1 MDSPAPAR
9 FVTIDGPSAVGKT
22 TACSQVATILASA
35 GCDVTTTSTPSASD
49 IGGLARHGTFR
60 LSGHALS
67 CLVASDRYHHR
78 ATVVQPALD
87 TAQTVLCDR
96 YVPSAFVLDVADGV
110 TWDFVAAL
118 YSELPAPDLAI
129 VLMGDPALCAAR
141 SRERNSAYSRLHPTT
156 EPQFDAEHDNF
167 RTTVDLLSEMRYPV
181 YRIDIGLDD
190 PAVVAARIA
199 EALLGAAVRGVA
211 AEDVR

>member
-35 GCDVTTTSTPSASD
+35 GRHVATTSTPSASD
-49 IGGLARHGTFR
+49 IGGLARHGTFQ

-67 CLVASDRYHHR
+67 CLVAADRYHHR

-87 TAQTVLCDR
+87 TTQTVLCDR
-96 YVPSAFVLDVADGV
+96 YVPSAFVLDLADGV
-110 TWDFVAAL
+110 SRDFVAAL

-141 SRERNSAYSRLHPTT
+141 SRARNSAYSRFHPTT
-156 EPQFDAEHDNF
+156 EPQFEAEHENF
-167 RTTVDLLSEMRYPV
+167 RTAIDLLSEMRYPV

-190 PAVVAARIA
+190 PAVVAGRIA
-199 EALLGAAVRGVA
+199 GAVLGIEAEGTA
-211 AEDVR
+211 AEDRR